1 MCDMVINTTLKF
13 TKQTWHAGFFKR
25 MMKNIKNLLEK
36 KQLKMNLDLEELQ
49 ILIEQLS

>member
-25 MMKNIKNLLEK
+25 MKKNSWKK
-36 KQLKMNLDLEELQ
+36 KQLKMNLDSEEVQ